1 MPKNRYPR
9 RRRNPASANL
19 TDAYRE
25 PFATVA
31 GESVALNVN
40 PNRGKRH
47 LSTLGHADP
56 RVTNGRA
63 KPVREKSVT
72 RHRPIRPRAHK
83 SVAWMAADLHR
94 TSDALRYAN
103 VRNQIDS

>member
-1 MPKNRYPR
+1 MPAHRNPR
-9 RRRNPASANL
+9 RRKRNPAGANL

-47 LSTLGHADP
+47 LSTLGHKDP

-63 KPVREKSVT
+63 KPVAEAARKV
-72 RHRPIRPRAHK
+72 HRPIKPRAHK
-83 SVAWMAADLHR
+83 SVAWRAAELHR
-94 TSDALRYAN
+94 TADAFRYGN
-103 VRNQIDS
+103 VPH

>member
-1 MPKNRYPR
+1 MNARAR
-9 RRRNPASANL
+9 REARRKRERVAAGL

-40 PNRGKRH
+40 PNRGKHH
-47 LSTLGHADP
+47 LSTLGHKDP

-63 KPVREKSVT
+63 AKVKYGARKI
-72 RHRPIRPRAHK
+72 HRPVKPRAHK
-83 SVAWMAADLHR
+83 SVAWMAADLYR
-94 TSDALRYAN
+94 TSDAFRYGDAPK
-103 VRNQIDS
+103 S